1 MELNKQAFWGI
12 LLIYCFISL
21 VLFMFTSG
29 GWSQLIILIYLGS
42 IYSIILALVLLIN
55 IAISIKKKHINLKIS
70 LISLTILLIVQFIAL
85 LANLGGCGD
94 GEGSYRFY
102 ERLLGTNGWE
112 YCNKGKEAASLP
124 LDFLGVY
131 FLEIYTWIYVLIFI
145 TFIIYTYYRSFKKAS
160 IIEI

>member
-1 MELNKQAFWGI
+1 MELNKQAFWGFWVI
-12 LLIYCFISL
+12 LLTYCFFSL

-70 LISLTILLIVQFIAL
+70 LISLTILLIVQFITL
-85 LANLGGCGD
+85 LANFGDCGD

-112 YCNKGKEAASLP
+112 YCSAEKVAA
-124 LDFLGVY
+124 LDFLGHSP
-131 FLEIYTWIYVLIFI
+131 FWIYIFVFI
-145 TFIIYTYYRSFKKAS
+145 VFIIQTYYNSFKKVS
-160 IIEI
+160 E